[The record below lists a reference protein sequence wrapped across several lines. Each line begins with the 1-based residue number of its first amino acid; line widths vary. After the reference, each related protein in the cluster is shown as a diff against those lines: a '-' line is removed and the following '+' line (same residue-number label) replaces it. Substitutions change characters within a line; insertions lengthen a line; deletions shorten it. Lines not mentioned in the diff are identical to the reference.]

1 MDELLRIF
9 LSWQFIVLTLG
20 IASIT
25 FVIRKIMEFII
36 LNNPSLPGNK
46 NSIFWRSLALPILP
60 IIIGGIA
67 TFFSTG
73 YPYPELLG
81 TSEFGRV
88 CFGLGAGA
96 LSTTL
101 YRVILELLRS
111 KVSNFAANSDDIDY
125 LKGNTLSTTP
135 SVNSQNQEESS
146 PVKEEE

>member
-25 FVIRKIMEFII
+25 FVIRKIMEFFI
-36 LNNPSLPGNK
+36 LNNPKMPGSK
-46 NSIFWRSLALPILP
+46 NSIFWRSLVLPVLP

-67 TFFSTG
+67 TFLSTG

-81 TSEFGRV
+81 ASEFGRV

-111 KVSNFAANSDDIDY
+111 KVSNLTNYNDESNHFEPMQNP
-125 LKGNTLSTTP
+125 TLP
-135 SVNSQNQEESS
+135 NNNEIKEESLT
-146 PVKEEE
+146 VKEEE